1 MFLCKRMVMKQA
13 SPLKVKVNGS
23 IILSKVEN
31 HPLLK
36 FRNST
41 FGFVF
46 GEFQRPEQL
55 LTKFEQ
61 QQDLRRSETTRFRSL
76 LKVVERVMNVESI
89 EEGKL
94 PVI

>member
-1 MFLCKRMVMKQA
+1 MKA
-13 SPLKVKVNGS
+13 SVNGS
-23 IILSKVEN
+23 IFGVKVEN

-36 FRNST
+36 FRIST

-76 LKVVERVMNVESI
+76 LRVVERVINVESI
-89 EEGKL
+89 EECKL

>member
-1 MFLCKRMVMKQA
+1 M
-13 SPLKVKVNGS
+13 KVNGS

-36 FRNST
+36 FQIST

-61 QQDLRRSETTRFRSL
+61 QQDLRRSGTTRFRSL
-76 LKVVERVMNVESI
+76 LKVVKSELSTL
-89 EEGKL
+89 K